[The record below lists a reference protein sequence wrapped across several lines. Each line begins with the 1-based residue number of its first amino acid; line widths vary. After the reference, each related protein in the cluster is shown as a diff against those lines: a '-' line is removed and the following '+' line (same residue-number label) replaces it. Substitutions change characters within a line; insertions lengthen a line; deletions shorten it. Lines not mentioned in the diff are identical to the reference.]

1 MEKQATRVAYGKTL
15 AALGEEK
22 MFFVLDADLSGST
35 NTKTFGDKFP
45 ERFFNCGIAEGNMMS
60 VAAGMAATGVPV
72 FASSFAMFATGRAF
86 EQIRNSIGYPK
97 LNVKIAASHA
107 GITVGEDG
115 ASHQCIEDIALM
127 RGIPGMTVFNPAD
140 SAETAWAV
148 KKALEIDGPVYIRL
162 GRYAVDQVFEDC
174 SDNEVG
180 KGKVIADGT
189 DIAIFATGITVAAAV
204 KAREMLLEKGV
215 SAAVVDIHTIKPFDI
230 ELAAYY
236 AKRCGVI
243 LTAEEHSVIG
253 GLGSAVCEAVC
264 EAAPCKVVRL
274 GVNDEFGTSASAG
287 VLVKHFGMD
296 AEGITAKALEA
307 LGK

>member
-60 VAAGMAATGVPV
+60 VAAGMAAAGVPV

-86 EQIRNSIGYPK
+86 EQIRNSIGYPR
-97 LNVKIAASHA
+97 LNVKVAASQA

-115 ASHQCIEDIALM
+115 ASHLCIEDISLM

-162 GRYAVDQVFEDC
+162 GRYAV
-174 SDNEVG
+174 
-180 KGKVIADGT
+180 
-189 DIAIFATGITVAAAV
+189 
-204 KAREMLLEKGV
+204 
-215 SAAVVDIHTIKPFDI
+215 
-230 ELAAYY
+230 
-236 AKRCGVI
+236 
-243 LTAEEHSVIG
+243 
-253 GLGSAVCEAVC
+253 
-264 EAAPCKVVRL
+264 
-274 GVNDEFGTSASAG
+274 
-287 VLVKHFGMD
+287 
-296 AEGITAKALEA
+296 
-307 LGK
+307 

>member
-215 SAAVVDIHTIKPFDI
+215 SAAVVDIHTIKPFDT

-264 EAAPCKVVRL
+264 ETVPCKVVRL

>member
-15 AALGEEK
+15 AALGENN

-45 ERFFNCGIAEGNMMS
+45 DRFFNCGIAEGNMMA
-60 VAAGMAATGVPV
+60 VAAGMAASGVPV
-72 FASSFAMFATGRAF
+72 FASSFAMFATGRAY

-107 GITVGEDG
+107 GVTVGEDG
-115 ASHQCIEDIALM
+115 ASHQCIEDISLM
-127 RGIPGMTVFNPAD
+127 RGIPGMTVLCPAD

-148 KKALEIDGPVYIRL
+148 KQALEISGPVYIRL
-162 GRYAVDQVFEDC
+162 GRYAVEQVFTDC
-174 SDNEVG
+174 SNNQVG
-180 KGKVIADGT
+180 KGNVIADGT
-189 DIAIFATGITVAAAV
+189 DIAIFATGITVAAAI
-204 KAREMLLEKGV
+204 KARQALADKGV
-215 SAAVVDIHTIKPFDI
+215 SAAVVDIHTIKPFDT
-230 ELAAYY
+230 ELANYY
-236 AKRCGVI
+236 ASRCGVI

-264 EAAPCKVVRL
+264 ETTPCKVIRH
-274 GVNDEFGTSASAG
+274 GINDVFGTSASAA
-287 VLVKHFGMD
+287 VLVSHYELD
-296 AEGITAKALEA
+296 AEGITAKALKA

>member
-15 AALGEEK
+15 AALGEDN

-45 ERFFNCGIAEGNMMS
+45 NRFFNCGIAEGNMMA

-72 FASSFAMFATGRAF
+72 FASSFAMFATGRAY

-115 ASHQCIEDIALM
+115 ASHQCIEDISLM
-127 RGIPGMTVFNPAD
+127 RGIPGMTVFCPAD
-140 SAETAWAV
+140 SAETQWAV
-148 KKALEIDGPVYIRL
+148 KKALEINGPVYIRL
-162 GRYAVDQVFEDC
+162 GRYAVEQVFTDC
-174 SDNEVG
+174 SNNEVG
-180 KGKVIADGT
+180 KGNVIADGT
-189 DIAIFATGITVAAAV
+189 DIAIFATGITVAAAI
-204 KAREMLLEKGV
+204 KAREALADKGI
-215 SAAVVDIHTIKPFDI
+215 SAAVVDIHTIKPFDT
-230 ELAAYY
+230 ELANYY
-236 AKRCGVI
+236 ASRCGVI

-264 EAAPCKVVRL
+264 ETTPCKVVRH
-274 GVNDEFGTSASAG
+274 GINDEFGTSASAA
-287 VLVKHFGMD
+287 VLVSHYGLD
-296 AEGITAKALEA
+296 AEGITAKALKA

>member
-60 VAAGMAATGVPV
+60 VAAGMAAAGVPV
-72 FASSFAMFATGRAF
+72 FASSFAMFVTGRAF
-86 EQIRNSIGYPK
+86 EQIRNSVGYPK

-115 ASHQCIEDIALM
+115 ASHQCIEDISLM
-127 RGIPGMTVFNPAD
+127 RGIPGMTVFCPAD
-140 SAETAWAV
+140 SAETEWAV

-162 GRYAVDQVFEDC
+162 GRYAVEQVFTDC
-174 SDNEVG
+174 SSNEIG
-180 KGKVIADGT
+180 KGNVVADGT
-189 DIAIFATGITVAAAV
+189 DIAIFATGITVASAV
-204 KAREMLLEKGV
+204 KARAALADKGV
-215 SAAVVDIHTIKPFDI
+215 SAAVVDIHTIKPFDK
-230 ELAAYY
+230 ELANYY
-236 AKRCGVI
+236 ASRCGII

-264 EAAPCKVVRL
+264 ETTPCKVVRL
-274 GVNDEFGTSASAG
+274 GINDEFGTSASAG
-287 VLVKHFGMD
+287 VLVSHFGLD
-296 AEGITAKALEA
+296 AEGITAKALAA

>member
-60 VAAGMAATGVPV
+60 VAAGMAAAGVPF
-72 FASSFAMFATGRAF
+72 FASSYAMFATGRAF
-86 EQIRNSIGYPK
+86 EQIRNSIGYPR

-115 ASHQCIEDIALM
+115 ASHQCIEDISLM
-127 RGIPGMTVFNPAD
+127 RGIPGMTVFCPAD
-140 SAETAWAV
+140 SAETQWAV

-162 GRYAVDQVFEDC
+162 GRYAVEPVFTDC
-174 SDNEVG
+174 SNNEVG
-180 KGKVIADGT
+180 KGNVVADGT
-189 DIAIFATGITVAAAV
+189 DIAIFATGITVAAAI
-204 KAREMLLEKGV
+204 KAREALAEKGV

-230 ELAAYY
+230 ELANYY
-236 AKRCGVI
+236 ASRCCVI

-264 EAAPCKVVRL
+264 ETTPCKVIRL

-287 VLVKHFGMD
+287 VLVSHFGLD
-296 AEGITAKALEA
+296 AEGITAKALKA

>member
-15 AALGEEK
+15 AALGENN

-45 ERFFNCGIAEGNMMS
+45 NRFFNCGIAEGNMMA
-60 VAAGMAATGVPV
+60 VAAGMAASGVPV
-72 FASSFAMFATGRAF
+72 FASSFAMFATGRAY
-86 EQIRNSIGYPK
+86 EQIRNSVGYPR

-127 RGIPGMTVFNPAD
+127 RGIPGMTVFCPAD

-148 KKALEIDGPVYIRL
+148 TKALEIDGPVYIRL
-162 GRYAVDQVFEDC
+162 GRYAVEQVFTDC
-174 SDNEVG
+174 SKNEIG
-180 KGKVIADGT
+180 KGNVIADGT
-189 DIAIFATGITVAAAV
+189 DIAIFATGITVAAAI
-204 KAREMLLEKGV
+204 KAREALADKGI
-215 SAAVVDIHTIKPFDI
+215 SAAVVDIHTIKPFDT
-230 ELAAYY
+230 ELANYY
-236 AKRCGVI
+236 ASRCGVI

-264 EAAPCKVVRL
+264 ETTPCKVVRH
-274 GVNDEFGTSASAG
+274 GIYDEFGTSASAA
-287 VLVKHFGMD
+287 VLVSHYGLD
-296 AEGITAKALEA
+296 AEGITAKALKA

>member
-15 AALGEEK
+15 AALGETK
-22 MFFVLDADLSGST
+22 MFYVLDADLSGST

-45 ERFFNCGIAEGNMMS
+45 NRFFNCGIAEGNMMS

-86 EQIRNSIGYPK
+86 EQIRNSVGYPK

-115 ASHQCIEDIALM
+115 ATHQCIEDISLM
-127 RGIPGMTVFNPAD
+127 RGIPGMTVLCPAD
-140 SAETAWAV
+140 SAETVWAV
-148 KKALEIDGPVYIRL
+148 QQALEIDGPVYIRL
-162 GRYAVDQVFEDC
+162 GRYAVEQVFTDC
-174 SDNEVG
+174 SSNKLG
-180 KGKVIADGT
+180 KGNVVADGS
-189 DIAIFATGITVAAAV
+189 DIAIFATGITVASAI
-204 KAREMLLEKGV
+204 KAKEILAQSGV
-215 SAAVVDIHTIKPFDI
+215 SAAVVDIHTIKPFDV
-230 ELAAYY
+230 ELANHY
-236 AKRCGVI
+236 AAKCGVI

-264 EAAPCKVVRL
+264 ETTPCKVIRH
-274 GVNDEFGTSASAG
+274 GINDQFGTSASAG
-287 VLVKHFGMD
+287 VLVSHYGLD
-296 AEGITAKALEA
+296 GEGIAAKALAA

>member
-60 VAAGMAATGVPV
+60 VAAGMAAAGVPV

-86 EQIRNSIGYPK
+86 EQIRNSVGYPK

-115 ASHQCIEDIALM
+115 ASHQCIEDISLM
-127 RGIPGMTVFNPAD
+127 RGIPGMTVFCPAD
-140 SAETAWAV
+140 SAETEWAV

-162 GRYAVDQVFEDC
+162 GRYAVEQVFTDC
-174 SDNEVG
+174 SSNEIG
-180 KGKVIADGT
+180 KGNVVADGT
-189 DIAIFATGITVAAAV
+189 DIAIFATGITVASAV
-204 KAREMLLEKGV
+204 KARAALADKGV
-215 SAAVVDIHTIKPFDI
+215 SAAVVDIHTIKPFDK
-230 ELAAYY
+230 ELANYY
-236 AKRCGVI
+236 ASRCGII
-243 LTAEEHSVIG
+243 LTTEEHSVIG

-264 EAAPCKVVRL
+264 ETTPCKVVRL
-274 GVNDEFGTSASAG
+274 GINDEFGTSASAG
-287 VLVKHFGMD
+287 VLVSHFGLD
-296 AEGITAKALEA
+296 AEGITAKALAA